1 MSRILI
7 IEDSSQVRRLT
18 REVLEADGHTI
29 LEAEDGLKG
38 LKSVAAEAPECIL
51 LDLIMPDI
59 DGLKIL
65 KILRQ
70 QGSKIPV
77 IVITAHVR
85 ETIRKQC
92 LAFGAAAF
100 IGKPPIEAELRNAVK
115 KVLA

>member
-1 MSRILI
+1 MARILI
-7 IEDSSQVRRLT
+7 IEDSSYVRRLI
-18 REVLEADGHTI
+18 REILEADSHTM

-38 LKSVAAEAPECIL
+38 LKSAAAEAPECIL
-51 LDLIMPDI
+51 LDLIMPGI

-92 LAFGAAAF
+92 LALGAAAF
-100 IGKPPIEAELRNAVK
+100 IGKPPVEAELRDAVK
-115 KVLA
+115 KVLS